1 VDWGVAVATLKDG
14 TNMTVIVMEVLE
26 VKEHPNADALRVY
39 QFGAGER
46 LQIVAN
52 TSNVY
57 ALGERVAIA
66 TVGSELKDGTK
77 IRPARLRGVD
87 SFGMALGVH
96 AAPLGTDVS
105 AEFCAAAPTS
115 VGDAQLI
122 HWPSI
127 ELLHHVRAGVRTASE
142 LQERVAPRVQYR
154 AKVKLD
160 GTNAGVQILPEGR
173 VIAQSRSQLLDGATD
188 NMGFASWVAGNAS
201 YFASLKQD
209 EPLVVFGEW
218 CGQGIQKR
226 AAISQIARK
235 VFVVFA
241 VQLGTGEREP
251 ARVEVEPE
259 ALRARLPEHPDV
271 YVLPWQGASFEI
283 DFADDVRAKEEA
295 ERISAEVERIEA
307 EDPWVREVFGVS
319 GLGEGIVLYPKGESA
334 LLDRQWLSEL
344 MFKAKGEKHQAVRQK
359 RAAQLEPEVAQ
370 GIEAFAELVL
380 PEARLEQ
387 GLTEACQGK
396 PELPLVGGFLKW
408 VAGDVQKECVAE
420 LAAANLSWEQV
431 NRSISSRARGWFLRR
446 ARG

>member
-1 VDWGVAVATLKDG
+1 
-14 TNMTVIVMEVLE
+14 MTVIVMEVLE

-39 QFGAGER
+39 QFGASER
-46 LQIVAN
+46 VQVVAN
-52 TSNVY
+52 TSALY
-57 ALGERVAIA
+57 AVGDRVAIA

-87 SFGMALGVH
+87 SFGMARGVH
-96 AAPLGTDVS
+96 AAAVGTDVS
-105 AEFCAAAPTS
+105 DEFCAAAAPS
-115 VGDAQLI
+115 AGGAKVI

-127 ELLHHVRAGVRTASE
+127 ELFHYVRAAVRTASE
-142 LQERVAPRVQYR
+142 LLEKAPPRVQYR

-160 GTNAGVQILPEGR
+160 GTNAGVQIHPDGR
-173 VIAQSRSQLLDGATD
+173 VIAQSRSQVLDDAVD
-188 NMGFASWVAGNAS
+188 NMGFGSWVANNYG
-201 YFASLKQD
+201 YFADLKQD
-209 EPLVVFGEW
+209 EPIVVFGEW

-235 VFVVFA
+235 IFVVFA
-241 VQLGTGEREP
+241 IQLGTGEREA

-259 ALRARLPEHPDV
+259 ALRARLPEHPDL
-271 YVLPWQGASFEI
+271 YVLPWQDVSFEI

-295 ERISAEVERIEA
+295 ERISVEVDRIEA
-307 EDPWVREVFGVS
+307 EDPWVRTVFGVS
-319 GLGEGIVLYPKGESA
+319 GLGEGIVLYPKGDSA
-334 LLDRQWLSEL
+334 LLDRQRMSEL

-396 PELPLVGGFLKW
+396 PEMRLIGTFLKW
-408 VAGDVQKECVAE
+408 VAGDVLKECSAE
-420 LAAANLSWEQV
+420 LSAANLTWEQV
-431 NRSISSRARGWFLRR
+431 NRAISSRARGWFLRR
-446 ARG
+446 LER